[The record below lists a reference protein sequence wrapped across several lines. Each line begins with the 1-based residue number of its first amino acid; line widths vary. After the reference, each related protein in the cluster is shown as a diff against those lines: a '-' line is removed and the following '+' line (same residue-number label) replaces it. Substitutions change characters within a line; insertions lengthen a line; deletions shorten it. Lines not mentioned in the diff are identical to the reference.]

1 MKLKTEIFLRKSARL
16 LAWLIVIVII
26 LAVLVGSLIAL
37 ADNPVF
43 QMLFIS
49 LLMLIALMGV
59 LIFILWAIG
68 HVNRNRIEELEC
80 LLHETEKVSKQ

>member
-1 MKLKTEIFLRKSARL
+1 MKLKTEILLRKSARL
-16 LAWLIVIVII
+16 IAWLIVIVTV
-26 LAVLVGSLIAL
+26 LAVIVGSLIAL

-80 LLHETEKVSKQ
+80 LLHEAEKVSKQ

>member
-16 LAWLIVIVII
+16 IAWLIVIVT
-26 LAVLVGSLIAL
+26 VLVVIVSSLIAL

-49 LLMLIALMGV
+49 LLVLIALIGV

-68 HVNRNRIEELEC
+68 HVNRNRIKELEC
-80 LLHETEKVSKQ
+80 LLHEAEKVSKQ